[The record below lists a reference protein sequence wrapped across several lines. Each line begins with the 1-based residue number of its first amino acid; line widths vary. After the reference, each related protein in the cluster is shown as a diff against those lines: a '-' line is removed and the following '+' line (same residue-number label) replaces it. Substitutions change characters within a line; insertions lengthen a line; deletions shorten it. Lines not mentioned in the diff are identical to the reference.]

1 MTAERP
7 PDPGSER
14 GAGDRSA
21 GGERPAR
28 DSEPAGAPSP
38 VLQAVPPLPRGPLP
52 PRVEHGGPD
61 FAELA
66 ALGIRPDAIFDFSVN
81 KNPLGASP
89 RALRAVE
96 FVDASSYPDARCL
109 RLRGG
114 IAAAHEVRP
123 EQVLAGNGS
132 VELIWLLGQVYLGPG
147 DSVLIVGPT
156 FGEYEAGARRMGAR
170 IARVDAEEARDFA
183 PDLDRIAG
191 AIREMQPRLVF
202 LCNPNNPTGQVLEP
216 SDIRRL
222 LAALGEGLLVVDEAY
237 IDLADGVE
245 TVIPL
250 CAEDRRLVVLRSM
263 TKSYGLAGLR
273 LGYLIADPAVV
284 DAIGRHQPPW
294 SVNSYAQAAGM
305 AALGD
310 EEHVAEGR
318 RLSRR
323 VKATLVDGLSRLGF
337 RCVPSR
343 ASYWLVRV
351 GDGQQ
356 VRDELLRRGILVRSA
371 RSFGLPAH
379 IRVAARPM
387 EESERLLAAL
397 GWLLSSGTIQPV
409 TGHIGSV

>member
-1 MTAERP
+1 M
-7 PDPGSER
+7 
-14 GAGDRSA
+14 
-21 GGERPAR
+21 
-28 DSEPAGAPSP
+28 
-38 VLQAVPPLPRGPLP
+38 PRGPLP
-52 PRVEHGGPD
+52 PRIEHGGPD

-114 IAAAHEVRP
+114 IAAAHELRP

-132 VELIWLLGQVYLGPG
+132 VELIWLLGQVYLGVG
-147 DSVLIVGPT
+147 DPVLIVGPT
-156 FGEYEAGARRMGAR
+156 FGEYEAGARRMGAT
-170 IARVDAEEARDFA
+170 ITQIDADEARGFA
-183 PDLDRIAG
+183 PDLDRIIG
-191 AIREMQPRLVF
+191 TIRETQPRLVF
-202 LCNPNNPTGQVLEP
+202 LCNPNNPTGQALEP
-216 SDIRRL
+216 DEIRRL
-222 LAALGEGLLVVDEAY
+222 LGALGEGLLVVDEAY

-245 TVIPL
+245 SAIPL

-273 LGYLIADPAVV
+273 LGYLIADPSAV

-323 VKATLVDGLSRLGF
+323 VRAWLVDGLAQLGLP
-337 RCVPSR
+337 CVPSR

-351 GDGQQ
+351 GDGQH

-371 RSFGLPAH
+371 RSFGLPAY

-397 GWLLSSGTIQPV
+397 GWLLSSGTIQ
-409 TGHIGSV
+409 TEK